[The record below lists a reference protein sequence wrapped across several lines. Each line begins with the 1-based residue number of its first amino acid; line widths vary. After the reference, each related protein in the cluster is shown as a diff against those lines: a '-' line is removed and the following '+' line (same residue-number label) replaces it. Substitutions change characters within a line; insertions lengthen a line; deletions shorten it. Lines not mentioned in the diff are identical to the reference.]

1 MTEYILKN
9 ALVYTDSGFQ
19 KQDIL
24 VSDGRVL
31 CVCCK
36 LCAEYTKSYD
46 LTNKHIF
53 PGFVDVHVHLR
64 EPGFSYKETI
74 KTGSFAAAKSG
85 YTTVC
90 SMPNLNP
97 VPDSEQ
103 HLKEQLDI
111 IESDAVINVLPYGSI
126 TVGRRGAELSDME
139 ALADKVVAFSDDG
152 SGIQDEE
159 TMRAAMLKAKELDKI
174 IDSYLESITLQDLLD
189 GNVKRH

>member
-74 KTGSFAAAKSG
+74 KTGAFAAAKSG
-85 YTTVC
+85 YY
-90 SMPNLNP
+90 
-97 VPDSEQ
+97 
-103 HLKEQLDI
+103 
-111 IESDAVINVLPYGSI
+111 VLFSP
-126 TVGRRGAELSDME
+126 
-139 ALADKVVAFSDDG
+139 AFSSFGMFDG
-152 SGIQDEE
+152 YAHRGKCFDEE
-159 TMRAAMLKAKELDKI
+159 LLSLKIAQKG
-174 IDSYLESITLQDLLD
+174 Q
-189 GNVKRH
+189 V

>member
-19 KQDIL
+19 KQDIF
-24 VSDGRVL
+24 VSEGRVL

-36 LCAEYTKSYD
+36 LCAEYTHSYD

-74 KTGSFAAAKSG
+74 KTGSLAAAKSG

-90 SMPNLNP
+90 TMPNLDP
-97 VPDSEQ
+97 VPDSIE
-103 HLKEQLDI
+103 HLERQLEI
-111 IESDAVINVLPYGSI
+111 IRRDACIPVYPYGAI
-126 TVGRRGAELSDME
+126 TIGENGRELSDMD
-139 ALADKVVAFSDDG
+139 ALAPYVVAFSDDG
-152 SGIQDEE
+152 KGVQNEE
-159 TMRAAMLKAKELDKI
+159 IMLAAMKKAK
-174 IDSYLESITLQDLLD
+174 
-189 GNVKRH
+189 

>member
-19 KQDIL
+19 KQDIF
-24 VSDGRVL
+24 VSEGRVL

-36 LCAEYTKSYD
+36 LCAEYTHSYD

-74 KTGSFAAAKSG
+74 KTGSLAAAKSG

-90 SMPNLNP
+90 TMPNLDP
-97 VPDSEQ
+97 VPDSAE
-103 HLKEQLDI
+103 HLEKQLDI
-111 IESDAVINVLPYGSI
+111 IERDALRFDNRRQEGHGAFRYG
-126 TVGRRGAELSDME
+126 
-139 ALADKVVAFSDDG
+139 VAC
-152 SGIQDEE
+152 
-159 TMRAAMLKAKELDKI
+159 R
-174 IDSYLESITLQDLLD
+174 
-189 GNVKRH
+189 